1 MVIVCFLEFGY
12 WLLDYLAI
20 GYCNLSL
27 YNEYMD
33 INQII
38 QNLDPV
44 EIKAKPKTNFVPLI
58 SISGITI
65 LSFGGLMLLKSN
77 NTASLPPIPETP
89 IDEQQLVPTQVP
101 KSIQH
106 YLLASQQNFTQALN
120 ITDEAQKI
128 ELINQSIIAASD
140 AVKEFPQ
147 DHRGFYQRARIYQS
161 LSTNKIEFLDQA
173 IADYNQ
179 ANQINP
185 NSPEITRDLASAYAQ
200 KGDANNTL
208 HYLAQTINLEPTKA
222 QNFYDLAKI
231 QQQAGYFSD
240 ALNTYTNL
248 LTLVNDPDQKQLIEN
263 EKNALEQIVT
273 NNPDLRSNTY
283 DPKSNLSPTI
293 QDLTP
298 NLDSPKIQATDFTAS
313 SLIVASP
320 EETKTIEVNNQTDS
334 NSLSGTSLLASG
346 QKEIFI
352 TNSQLNNQSQIY
364 VTAIQGGKNQNLQV
378 LSKSDTGFTIGLDS
392 PINEDIQF
400 KWWII
405 N

>member
-1 MVIVCFLEFGY
+1 
-12 WLLDYLAI
+12 
-20 GYCNLSL
+20 
-27 YNEYMD
+27 MD

-38 QNLDPV
+38 QNIETNKTPPPSTP
-44 EIKAKPKTNFVPLI
+44 KPNFVPLI

-77 NTASLPPIPETP
+77 NTASLSPIPEAP
-89 IDEQQLVPTQVP
+89 IDQQQLAPTQVP

-120 ITDEAQKI
+120 ITDETQKI
-128 ELINQSIIAASD
+128 ELINQSILAASD
-140 AVKEFPQ
+140 AIKEFPQ

-173 IADYNQ
+173 ITDYNQ
-179 ANQINP
+179 ANQLNP
-185 NSPEITRDLASAYAQ
+185 NSAEITRDLASAYAQ
-200 KGDANNTL
+200 KGDSTNTL
-208 HYLAQTINLEPTKA
+208 NYLTQTINLEPTKA

-231 QQQAGYFSD
+231 QEQSGYIND
-240 ALNTYTNL
+240 AITTYNQL
-248 LTLVNDPDQKQLIEN
+248 LTLVSDNNQKQQIQN
-263 EKNALEQIVT
+263 EKATLEKIIQE
-273 NNPDLRSNTY
+273 NPSLANQQY
-283 DPKSNLSPTI
+283 NSNLPTI
-293 QDLTP
+293 SQTETP
-298 NLDSPKIQATDFTAS
+298 SLDSPKIQATDFTAS

-320 EETKTIEVNNQTDS
+320 EETKTIEVKNQTNS
-334 NSLSGTSLLASG
+334 NSLSGTNLLLSG

-352 TNSQLNNQSQIY
+352 TNSQINNQSQIY

-378 LSKSDTGFTIGLDS
+378 LSKSDTGFTVGLDS

>member
-1 MVIVCFLEFGY
+1 
-12 WLLDYLAI
+12 
-20 GYCNLSL
+20 
-27 YNEYMD
+27 MD

-38 QNLDPV
+38 QNIEPI
-44 EIKAKPKTNFVPLI
+44 EIKTKPKSNFVPLI

-77 NTASLPPIPETP
+77 NTASISTPPTDFNQIEIT
-89 IDEQQLVPTQVP
+89 PTQVP

-106 YLLASQQNFTQALN
+106 YLLSSQQSFTQALSSAN
-120 ITDEAQKI
+120 DEEKI
-128 ELINQSIIAASD
+128 ELINQSIIAATN
-140 AVKEFPQ
+140 AIKEFPQ

-161 LSTNKIEFLDQA
+161 LSDNKIEFLDQS

-179 ANQINP
+179 ANTLNP
-185 NSPEITRDLASAYAQ
+185 NSAEITRDLASAYAK
-200 KGDANNTL
+200 KGDATNTL
-208 HYLAQTINLEPTKA
+208 AYLVQTINLEPTKA

-231 QQQAGYFSD
+231 QQQAGYFAD

-248 LTLVNDPDQKQLIEN
+248 LTLVNDSDQKTLIEN
-263 EKNALEQIVT
+263 EKNALEQIVA

-283 DPKSNLSPTI
+283 DPKSNLSPII
-293 QDLTP
+293 QDPTP
-298 NLDSPKIQATDFTAS
+298 NLDSPKIQASDITAFK

-320 EETKTIEVNNQTDS
+320 EEESKIEVHNQTDS
-334 NSLSGTSLLASG
+334 NSLSGTKILASG

-352 TNSQLNNQSQIY
+352 DNSTLTSNSQIY
-364 VTAIQGGKNQNLQV
+364 VTAIKGGKNQNLQV
-378 LSKSDTGFTIGLDS
+378 LSKSSNGFTVGLDS
-392 PINEDIQF
+392 PISESIEF

>member
-1 MVIVCFLEFGY
+1 
-12 WLLDYLAI
+12 
-20 GYCNLSL
+20 
-27 YNEYMD
+27 MD

-38 QNLDPV
+38 QNIETNKTPPPSTP
-44 EIKAKPKTNFVPLI
+44 KPNFVPLI

-77 NTASLPPIPETP
+77 NTASLSPIPEAP
-89 IDEQQLVPTQVP
+89 IDQQQLAPTQVP

-120 ITDEAQKI
+120 ITDETQKI
-128 ELINQSIIAASD
+128 ELINQSILAASD
-140 AVKEFPQ
+140 AIKEFPQ

-173 IADYNQ
+173 ITDYNQ
-179 ANQINP
+179 ANQLNP
-185 NSPEITRDLASAYAQ
+185 NSAEITRDLASAYAQ
-200 KGDANNTL
+200 KGDSTNTL
-208 HYLAQTINLEPTKA
+208 NYLTQTINLEPTKA

-231 QQQAGYFSD
+231 QEQSGYIND
-240 ALNTYTNL
+240 AITTYNQL
-248 LTLVNDPDQKQLIEN
+248 LTLVSDNNQKQQIQN
-263 EKNALEQIVT
+263 EKATLEKIIQE
-273 NNPDLRSNTY
+273 NPSLANQQY
-283 DPKSNLSPTI
+283 NSNLPTI
-293 QDLTP
+293 SQTETP
-298 NLDSPKIQATDFTAS
+298 SLDSPKIQATDFTAS

-320 EETKTIEVNNQTDS
+320 EETKTIEVKNQTDS
-334 NSLSGTSLLASG
+334 NSLSGTNTLLSD

-352 TNSQLNNQSQIY
+352 TNSQINNQSQIY

-378 LSKSDTGFTIGLDS
+378 LSKSDTGFTVGLDS